1 MQSDLF
7 AAAVYPDHPGYK
19 ARDTAQ
25 GAAEAIAPKAST
37 LREQVLLAIRRKP
50 GTPEEVSLLL
60 REDLLAIRPRF
71 SELSAANLI
80 EDTGCRGRSRSG
92 RSCIVWRAK

>member
-7 AAAVYPDHPGYK
+7 GLAYPDRPGFK
-19 ARDTAQ
+19 ARETSSDA
-25 GAAEAIAPKAST
+25 GDSIAPKAAT

-50 GTPEEVSLLL
+50 GTPEEVALLL

-92 RSCIVWRAK
+92 RSCIVWRAR

>member
-1 MQSDLF
+1 MSEQLDLLS
-7 AAAVYPDHPGYK
+7 YPLKPGFK
-19 ARDTAQ
+19 QRDTSSDA
-25 GAAEAIAPKAST
+25 GDAIAPKAAT

-50 GTPEEVSLLL
+50 GTPEEVALLL

-92 RSCIVWRAK
+92 RSCLVGRAR